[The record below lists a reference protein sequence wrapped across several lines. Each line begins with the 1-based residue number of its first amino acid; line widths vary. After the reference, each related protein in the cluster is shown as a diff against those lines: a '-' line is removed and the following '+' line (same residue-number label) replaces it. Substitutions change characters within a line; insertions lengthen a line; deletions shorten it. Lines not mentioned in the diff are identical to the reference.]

1 MCLFTACGE
10 ISSEVKVKSMK
21 IDAISTQRQQ
31 SMSREAGAS
40 GRAHVADT
48 NTDFSA
54 ELEDQQGSLTREQLE
69 ELLKK
74 IDEQGARLTNTP
86 TYDELKEYRTLVKE
100 FVGEA
105 VSRMYSL
112 HTSAGWDRMG
122 RQKVYTTVRKIDR
135 ELEDMAEDIRLG
147 QADALTI
154 VARQDAIRGMLVDLY
169 S

>member
-1 MCLFTACGE
+1 
-10 ISSEVKVKSMK
+10 MK
-21 IDAISTQRQQ
+21 IDALSTQRQQ
-31 SMSREAGAS
+31 SMTRETGSGA
-40 GRAHVADT
+40 RAHVADT
-48 NTDFSA
+48 TPEFST
-54 ELEDQQGSLTREQLE
+54 ELEDQQSSMSREQLE

-86 TYDELKEYRTLVKE
+86 TYDELKEYRSLVKE

-135 ELEDMAEDIRLG
+135 ELENMAEDIRLG
-147 QADALTI
+147 QADALSI
-154 VARQDAIRGMLVDLY
+154 VASQDAIRGMLVDLY